1 MKRDR
6 PVSFIDTF
14 CPRGLLSFPPD
25 MEPVKLQPL
34 NILIGPNGSGK
45 TNFIEAL
52 ALLRA
57 LPTDFQAAVRAA
69 GGTDEL
75 LWKGR
80 DSTRE
85 ASLCARVFFED
96 SNFSTSTISYDATY
110 CVYSHNLIF
119 DRESIRKIIK
129 NKDNEITTL
138 YNYDIDDSSNSFIMS
153 RIIDDSFNFD
163 ESIFLGHEKIYIE
176 PFDITYNQS
185 ILSQI
190 RDRIKYTEF
199 FVLGEQFKDIAIFRD
214 WTFGPRSVVREPQ
227 RTDDPSDR
235 LMPDGRNLALV
246 LQEILHRDSRA
257 FDEAMKRFLPR
268 FERLSTRVIGGRIVF
283 YLHEQGLDGPISA
296 DRISDGTL
304 RFLAILA
311 AIFAPDPPSLLC
323 IEEPELGLHP
333 DAVAL
338 LGELLVEASER
349 MQIVVAT
356 HSETL
361 LSAVSGQVESVL
373 VCENDGHGTEM
384 RHLEHD
390 RLKMWLDDYLLGDL
404 WRMGELGGNP

>member
-69 GGTDEL
+69 GGADEL
-75 LWKGR
+75 LWKGC
-80 DSTRE
+80 DTRRS
-85 ASLCARVFFED
+85 ASLEAQCFSEFFESID
-96 SNFSTSTISYDATY
+96 CVRFYSMNF
-110 CVYSHNLIF
+110 YSINF
-119 DRESIRKIIK
+119 DPFIIK
-129 NKDNEITTL
+129 EQIMEKSKDDKNPAKTDL
-138 YNYDIDDSSNSFIMS
+138 YKHDLDKSESFIVS
-153 RIIDDSFNFD
+153 
-163 ESIFLGHEKIYIE
+163 GKPEKTHLDK
-176 PFDITYNQS
+176 FDISATQS
-185 ILSQI
+185 VFSQVK
-190 RDRIKYTEF
+190 DRNKYPELHR
-199 FVLGEQFKDIAIFRD
+199 LGQRFGNIALFRD
-214 WTFGPRSVVREPQ
+214 WTFGPHSVARAPR

-257 FDEAMKRFLPR
+257 FDAAMKRFLPR
-268 FERLSTRVIGGRIVF
+268 YERLSTRVIGGRIVF
-283 YLHEQGLDGPISA
+283 YLHEEGLDGAISA

-373 VCENDGHGTEM
+373 VCENDGRGTEM
-384 RHLEHD
+384 RHLEYD

>member
-1 MKRDR
+1 MYYLGKR
-6 PVSFIDTF
+6 F
-14 CPRGLLSFPPD
+14 
-25 MEPVKLQPL
+25 Q
-34 NILIGPNGSGK
+34 NI
-45 TNFIEAL
+45 AL
-52 ALLRA
+52 
-57 LPTDFQAAVRAA
+57 
-69 GGTDEL
+69 
-75 LWKGR
+75 
-80 DSTRE
+80 
-85 ASLCARVFFED
+85 
-96 SNFSTSTISYDATY
+96 
-110 CVYSHNLIF
+110 
-119 DRESIRKIIK
+119 
-129 NKDNEITTL
+129 
-138 YNYDIDDSSNSFIMS
+138 
-153 RIIDDSFNFD
+153 
-163 ESIFLGHEKIYIE
+163 
-176 PFDITYNQS
+176 
-185 ILSQI
+185 
-190 RDRIKYTEF
+190 
-199 FVLGEQFKDIAIFRD
+199 FRD
-214 WTFGPRSVVREPQ
+214 WRFGPRSVVRDPQ

-257 FDEAMKRFLPR
+257 FDAAMKRFLPR
-268 FERLSTRVIGGRIVF
+268 YERLSTRVIGGRIVF
-283 YLHEQGLDGPISA
+283 YLHERGLDGPISA

-373 VCENDGHGTEM
+373 VCENDGRGTEM
-384 RHLEHD
+384 RHLEYD